1 MSGKYFVG
9 IILILLGLGFLLDQT
24 GYIQFGD
31 IISVYW
37 PIIMIIGGLT
47 GLLDRKSSKIG
58 NLIVLGL
65 GILFQLNRLDILD
78 VNVFRLFWPVVLIIV
93 GLNIIFTK
101 GVMKHKDPVNPEK
114 WSKNIVDDSTVD
126 SFVIF
131 SGLETNNQ
139 SQLFKGGKLT
149 AIFGGIELDLTGANL
164 EDNEAFIDV
173 TALFGGVEIFV
184 PNNWRIETSG
194 VPIFGGWSNKT
205 RPNQD
210 PNAPVLKIRC
220 TAVFGGIEVK

>member
-37 PIIMIIGGLT
+37 PVILIIGGLT
-47 GLLDRKSSKIG
+47 GLLDRKSSKTG

-114 WSKNIVDDSTVD
+114 WSKNVVDDSTVD

-184 PNNWRIETSG
+184 PNNWRIETTG